1 MELCLDRVRRG
12 LVFSKI
18 VDLEARAVNANRN
31 NPMYHQIIGLA
42 CSLRVRGIRDSMV
55 LTNVVQT
62 CVVYIG
68 RVSWI

>member
-1 MELCLDRVRRG
+1 MELCLDRVRRV

-18 VDLEARAVNANRN
+18 VDLEARAVNANIN
-31 NPMYHQIIGLA
+31 NPMYHHITGLA
-42 CSLRVRGIRDSMV
+42 CSLHVRGVRDSMV

-68 RVSWI
+68 RIAWI